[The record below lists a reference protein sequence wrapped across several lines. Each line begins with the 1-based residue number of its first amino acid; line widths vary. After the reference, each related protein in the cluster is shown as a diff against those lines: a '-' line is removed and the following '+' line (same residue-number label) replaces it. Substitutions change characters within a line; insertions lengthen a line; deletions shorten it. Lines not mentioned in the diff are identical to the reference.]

1 MQVDFLYKQND
12 TNFISKDIRILR
24 RHRFPELSQQSVRI
38 WRSVRFFRRR
48 IGTNRK
54 FAMSAV
60 NEYGKL
66 YACGSSACKC
76 RIQGSPCRAARI
88 KNIIDKNHIHTINT
102 KRNIA
107 SGNHRIGLNFA
118 QVVTIERDIKLA
130 YGNGYPL
137 DCFYVFARACA
148 RGTPLRLIPSKTICS
163 AP

>member
-1 MQVDFLYKQND
+1 MTRTSFQKTYAFFAVIDFR
-12 TNFISKDIRILR
+12 NFHSNEFGFGGRYVFSD
-24 RHRFPELSQQSVRI
+24 V
-38 WRSVRFFRRR
+38 

-66 YACGSSACKC
+66 YACGSSACRC

-118 QVVTIERDIKLA
+118 QVVTIEGDIKLA

-137 DCFYVFARACA
+137 DCFYVFRKCMFKRNA
-148 RGTPLRLIPSKTICS
+148 S
-163 AP
+163 APYS